1 MKLFS
6 STNALLVTALLS
18 ILSATGCGGS
28 NLPKTV
34 PAEGLVTLDGSP
46 VADATITFISEGTTY
61 HATGSTNAEGK
72 FSMRAFSEKTGA
84 VPGNYKVE
92 ILKSVQGTAASS
104 NSDEPVTLNLRND
117 LPGKYA
123 SLVTSGLTATVAE
136 GGSKDLKFELSS
148 K

>member
-1 MKLFS
+1 MKIFS
-6 STNALLVTALLS
+6 SVNSLLILGLLS
-18 ILSATGCGGS
+18 ILSVTGCGGS

-34 PAEGLVTLDGSP
+34 PAEGVVTLDGTP

-61 HATGSTNAEGK
+61 HATGNTNAEGK
-72 FSMRAFSEKTGA
+72 FSMRAFQEKTGA

-92 ILKSVQGTAASS
+92 IMKSVQGKASS
-104 NSDEPVTLNLRND
+104 SNNDEPVTLDVRNE

-123 SLVTSGLTATVAE
+123 SLVTSGLTATLSE
-136 GGSKDLKFELSS
+136 SGSKDLKFELTS